1 MPKLYSFLVN
11 DATLPPDNAIRFR
24 TNLLE
29 QIYNKS
35 WQLMIR
41 IRMKKYN
48 MILIGKIYK
57 YEYLTGDKI
66 LLFIRNQ
73 IIENLWKNEPS
84 IKQRLNPEIMNDTQ
98 LIHNFSMVLI
108 HIKAKNWKMFC

>member
-1 MPKLYSFLVN
+1 MTIDDQNKDEKIQYDINIETVKTLV
-11 DATLPPDNAIRFR
+11 L
-24 TNLLE
+24 
-29 QIYNKS
+29 S
-35 WQLMIR
+35 S
-41 IRMKKYN
+41 
-48 MILIGKIYK
+48 GKIYK

-108 HIKAKNWKMFC
+108 HIKAKN

>member
-48 MILIGKIYK
+48 MILI
-57 YEYLTGDKI
+57 
-66 LLFIRNQ
+66 
-73 IIENLWKNEPS
+73 
-84 IKQRLNPEIMNDTQ
+84 
-98 LIHNFSMVLI
+98 
-108 HIKAKNWKMFC
+108 

>member
-1 MPKLYSFLVN
+1 MTIDDQNKDEKIQYDINIETVKTLV
-11 DATLPPDNAIRFR
+11 L
-24 TNLLE
+24 
-29 QIYNKS
+29 S
-35 WQLMIR
+35 S
-41 IRMKKYN
+41 
-48 MILIGKIYK
+48 GKIYK

-84 IKQRLNPEIMNDTQ
+84 IKQFISKQRLNPEITNDTQ

-108 HIKAKNWKMFC
+108 HIKAKN

>member
-1 MPKLYSFLVN
+1 MTIDDQNKDEKIQYDINIETVKTLV
-11 DATLPPDNAIRFR
+11 LP
-24 TNLLE
+24 
-29 QIYNKS
+29 S
-35 WQLMIR
+35 
-41 IRMKKYN
+41 
-48 MILIGKIYK
+48 GKIYK

-108 HIKAKNWKMFC
+108 HIKAKN

>member
-1 MPKLYSFLVN
+1 MTIDDQNKDEKIQYDINIETVKTLV
-11 DATLPPDNAIRFR
+11 L
-24 TNLLE
+24 
-29 QIYNKS
+29 S
-35 WQLMIR
+35 S
-41 IRMKKYN
+41 
-48 MILIGKIYK
+48 GKIYK
-57 YEYLTGDKI
+57 CEYLTGDKI

-108 HIKAKNWKMFC
+108 HIKAKNLKMFC

>member
-1 MPKLYSFLVN
+1 MTIDDQNKDEKIQYDINIETVKTLV
-11 DATLPPDNAIRFR
+11 L
-24 TNLLE
+24 
-29 QIYNKS
+29 S
-35 WQLMIR
+35 S
-41 IRMKKYN
+41 
-48 MILIGKIYK
+48 GKIYK